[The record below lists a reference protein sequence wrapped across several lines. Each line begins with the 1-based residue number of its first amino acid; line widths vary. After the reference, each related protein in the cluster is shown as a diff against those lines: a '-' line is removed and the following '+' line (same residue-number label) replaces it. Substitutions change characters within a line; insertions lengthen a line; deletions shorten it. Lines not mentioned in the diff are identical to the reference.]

1 MLLDVAGNSP
11 ERGSGGGAEV
21 FWFFFSKKNV
31 FLILPM
37 RAYPIF
43 LDLQG
48 RRVVVLGSNE
58 AADRRA
64 ETFGSLGAIVERV
77 ATAAEANLVG
87 CALACASG
95 APEAELAAFSA
106 AAQRLGIPVNVV
118 DRPELC
124 SFSTPAIVDRD
135 PLTIAISSGGAAPV
149 LSRLLRARI
158 ETFVAPAWGRLARL
172 ADGLKAETRR
182 RLPDVV
188 RRRRMLEQAFA
199 GQVADLVF
207 AGDEA
212 AADSLYRQQLSDAE
226 AGSERTSQ
234 GMVYLVGA
242 GPGAPDL
249 LSLRG
254 LRLLGEADVIVH
266 DRLGTAEVLELAR
279 RDAERIDVGKSQ
291 GDHTMPQRDINALLV
306 RLAQEGRRVVRL
318 KGGDPFIFGRGG
330 EEVEALVEAGV
341 AHEVVPGITA
351 ALACAASAR
360 IPLTHRAAAH
370 AVTFVTAHRRRPD
383 LGIDYAGLLRPGV
396 TLAIYMGLATLP
408 KLRDELEA
416 AGYSTRMA
424 AVLIENGGTA
434 KTRVLR
440 GTVEELATRAG
451 AWATGGPALILIG
464 GTAEHD
470 ITRN

>member
-1 MLLDVAGNSP
+1 
-11 ERGSGGGAEV
+11 
-21 FWFFFSKKNV
+21 
-31 FLILPM
+31 M

-48 RRVVVLGSNE
+48 RRVVVLGGSE

-64 ETFGSLGAIVERV
+64 ETFASLGATVERV
-77 ATAAEANLVG
+77 ATAAQANLAG
-87 CALACASG
+87 CALAVASG

-106 AAQRLGIPVNVV
+106 AAQHLGIPVNVV

-158 ETFVAPAWGRLARL
+158 EALVAPAWGRLARL
-172 ADGLKAETRR
+172 ADRLKAETRR

-188 RRRRMLEQAFA
+188 RRRRMLEQAFS
-199 GQVADLVF
+199 GHVADLVF

-212 AADSLYRQQLSDAE
+212 GAEALYRDQLAAAE
-226 AGSERTSQ
+226 AGAAQPPR
-234 GMVYLVGA
+234 GIVYLVGA
-242 GPGAPDL
+242 GPGAADL
-249 LSLRG
+249 VSLRG

-291 GDHTMPQRDINALLV
+291 NDHTMPQREINALLV

-330 EEVEALVEAGV
+330 EEVEALAEAGV

-408 KLRDELEA
+408 KLRDELAA
-416 AGYSTRMA
+416 AGYSTRMP

-440 GTVEELATRAG
+440 GTVAELADGAS
-451 AWATGGPALILIG
+451 AWASGGPVLILLG
-464 GTAEHD
+464 GTAERA
-470 ITRN
+470 ITVN

>member
-1 MLLDVAGNSP
+1 
-11 ERGSGGGAEV
+11 
-21 FWFFFSKKNV
+21 
-31 FLILPM
+31 M

-48 RRVVVLGSNE
+48 RRVVVLGNNE

-64 ETFGSLGAIVERV
+64 GTFASLGAVVERV
-77 ATAAEANLVG
+77 ATAAQANLAG
-87 CALACASG
+87 CALAVASG

-106 AAQRLGIPVNVV
+106 DAQRLGIPVNVV

-172 ADGLKAETRR
+172 ADRLKAETRR

-188 RRRRMLEQAFA
+188 QRRRLLEQAFA
-199 GQVADLVF
+199 GRVADMMF

-212 AADSLYRQQLSDAE
+212 GAELLYLDQLAAAE
-226 AGSERTSQ
+226 AGAAQAAQ
-234 GMVYLVGA
+234 GMVHLVGA
-242 GPGAPDL
+242 GPGAADL

-266 DRLGTAEVLELAR
+266 DRLGTEAVLELAR

-291 GDHTMPQRDINALLV
+291 GDHTMPQREINALLI
-306 RLAQEGRRVVRL
+306 RLAQQGRRVVRL

-330 EEVEALVEAGV
+330 EEVEALAAAGV
-341 AHEVVPGITA
+341 AHDVVPGITA

-383 LGIDYAGLLRPGV
+383 LGIDYPGLLRPGV

-408 KLRDELEA
+408 KLRDELAA
-416 AGYSTRMA
+416 AGYSTRMPA
-424 AVLIENGGTA
+424 ILIENGGTP

-440 GTVEELATRAG
+440 GTVEELAERAN
-451 AWATGGPALILIG
+451 AWANGGPVLILLG
-464 GTAEHD
+464 GTAARA
-470 ITRN
+470 ITLN

>member
-1 MLLDVAGNSP
+1 
-11 ERGSGGGAEV
+11 
-21 FWFFFSKKNV
+21 
-31 FLILPM
+31 M

-64 ETFGSLGAIVERV
+64 ATFASLGATVERV
-77 ATAAEANLVG
+77 GTAADANLAG
-87 CALACASG
+87 CALAVASG

-106 AAQRLGIPVNVV
+106 AAQSLGIPVNVV

-135 PLTIAISSGGAAPV
+135 PLTIAISSGGAAPI

-172 ADGLKAETRR
+172 ADALKAETRR

-188 RRRRMLEQAFA
+188 QRRRMLEQAFA
-199 GQVADLVF
+199 GRVADLVF
-207 AGDEA
+207 AGDETGAEALYRDQLA
-212 AADSLYRQQLSDAE
+212 AAETGAALA
-226 AGSERTSQ
+226 AQ

-242 GPGAPDL
+242 GPGAADL

-266 DRLGTAEVLELAR
+266 DRLGTEEVLELAR

-291 GDHTMPQRDINALLV
+291 GDHTMPQREINALLV

-330 EEVEALVEAGV
+330 EEVEALAQAGV

-408 KLRDELEA
+408 KLRDELAA
-416 AGYSTRMA
+416 AGYATGIP

-440 GTVEELATRAG
+440 GTVEELADRAS
-451 AWATGGPALILIG
+451 AWASGGPVLILLG
-464 GTAEHD
+464 GTAEGT
-470 ITRN
+470 IT